1 MAMKSLRVSL
11 EKLEKVKRAFERTGL
26 TQNEFASE
34 VDLRTRQP
42 IGNFLAGKPVK
53 HQVFKEICFKLDLDW
68 QEVADLPKDT
78 KLQTEQLP
86 ETIFRNPD
94 FVGREEAIAG
104 VKLQDEVFAILQQAT
119 LLQIA
124 PFPENIKQLEDAL
137 EKIPSLTNERQI
149 RKAEL
154 LELNNKAKK
163 EKLNAKD
170 NDRLRFL
177 KKDITLQYKQEFLA
191 RDTNLSVFYIQH
203 FFDKIPIEKL
213 KFIKICLVL
222 NIDWKNLTDIYFVK
236 TLVLLVPQIRLQYS
250 QRITYF
256 CGKLNVLY
264 LSKYLEID
272 DLYVDVNILDNPPS
286 YQWLDFT
293 DIPQVYNPQTH
304 EFDRLGLGKVSQE
317 RVAGVF
323 AVEKYQN
330 LMVLGKP
337 GAGKSTFLKHIA
349 VQCNQGTLEAD
360 RVPIFIGIKQFAD
373 DSRKI
378 GEYDLLNYIRK
389 EFEICGIT
397 EAALVDNLLEYGR
410 LLILLDGLDEVSQ
423 ESSNQTIQCINS
435 FCNIFFKNKI
445 IITCRI
451 AAQKYKFFSFKDI
464 EVADFTLEQIKV
476 FAKNWFMAVDNKSE
490 EDGIFKAY
498 QFIEQL
504 NYPENQQL
512 KDIAVTPILLTLL
525 CLAFQQKTQFPSNR
539 ATLYK
544 RGIEALLIK
553 WDEARGIK
561 RYDVYRQLSLEHKI
575 ELLTQI
581 ATNTFEKNRYFFT
594 KDEIQ
599 EEIYKYISTLSFI
612 SNDTATLKNNS
623 RAVLESI
630 EAQHGLVVERAQEL
644 YSFSH
649 LTFQEYFTATKLKNF
664 IDNCDIK
671 VHSLL
676 LNISDERWREVFSIS
691 INMTWDSE
699 QILFLKSVIDNFISS
714 EVEDELQELLLWLEE
729 KSNSVTVKYKL
740 VTARSFYFSL
750 ALDMIYNSKNSLTSN
765 IDFTLVCDID
775 EEFSI
780 DITRA
785 SNYVDSLNLANATEF
800 ALDLNLINKIRVTS
814 AAAPIDTIAISQNCT
829 SNSQLNKEL
838 IQLGH
843 RLPQWDITDN
853 YESDNSEIDEITEYD
868 NWWKENGEDFVE
880 KLRNIIIQHRNIG
893 HNWEFINSRN
903 YKLLKQYYYANKLL
917 VNCLN
922 NADKA
927 KTISPKIRSHIE
939 DTLLLPIAEIKKR
952 PFKN

>member
-1 MAMKSLRVSL
+1 MAERGLKASTEGIAKANQALIRNSLNKTALARDLGLSRATVTNFFRVIPIERL
-11 EKLEKVKRAFERTGL
+11 NFE
-26 TQNEFASE
+26 
-34 VDLRTRQP
+34 
-42 IGNFLAGKPVK
+42 
-53 HQVFKEICFKLDLDW
+53 EICKRLGLNW
-68 QEVADLPKDT
+68 QEIVDIPVCKSHIEEHQNTTSKNFDCL
-78 KLQTEQLP
+78 
-86 ETIFRNPD
+86 
-94 FVGREEAIAG
+94 GREDAIAG
-104 VKLQDEVFAILQQAT
+104 VKLQHEVFTILQQAT

-124 PFPENIKQLEDAL
+124 PLPESIKQLEEAL
-137 EKIPSLTNERQI
+137 ENIPSLINEKRI

-154 LELNNKAKK
+154 LELNKKQKK

-170 NDRLRFL
+170 DERLRFIQ
-177 KKDITLQYKQEFLA
+177 KDITLQYKQEFLA
-191 RDTNLSVFYIQH
+191 RDTNLSVFYIKQ
-203 FFDKIPIEKL
+203 FFDKIPIEKS
-213 KFIKICLVL
+213 KFIKICFVL
-222 NIDWKNLTDIYFVK
+222 NIDWKIFTDIYFVR

-250 QRITYF
+250 QRIRYF
-256 CGKLNVLY
+256 CGRLHVLY
-264 LSKYLEID
+264 LSKSLEID

-293 DIPQVYNPQTH
+293 DIPQVYNAQTH
-304 EFDRLGLGKVSQE
+304 EFDRLGLGKVSQA
-317 RVAGVF
+317 RVAGVL

-349 VQCNQGTLEAD
+349 VQCNQGTLEAE

-397 EAALVDNLLEYGR
+397 EAALIDNLLEYGR

-423 ESSNQTIQCINS
+423 ESSVQTIQCINS
-435 FCNIFFKNKI
+435 FCNIFFKNKF

-451 AAQKYKFFSFKDI
+451 AAKKYKFFSFKDI
-464 EVADFTLEQIKV
+464 EVADFTLEQIKA

-512 KDIAVTPILLTLL
+512 QDIAVTPILLTLL

-561 RYDVYRQLSLEHKI
+561 RDDVYRQLSLEHKI
-575 ELLTQI
+575 ELLTQV
-581 ATNTFEKNRYFFT
+581 ATNTFENNRYFFT

-599 EEIYKYISTLSFI
+599 DEIYKYISTLNFI

-649 LTFQEYFTATKLKNF
+649 LTFQEYFTATKFKAL
-664 IDNCDIK
+664 IDNSDNK
-671 VHSLL
+671 VHTLL
-676 LNISDERWREVFSIS
+676 LNISDERWREVFSIAT
-691 INMTWDSE
+691 NMTWTSE
-699 QILFLKSVIDNFISS
+699 QIIFLKSVIDNFISS
-714 EVEDELQELLLWLEE
+714 DVEDELQELLLWVKQ
-729 KSNSVTVKYKL
+729 KSNSVIVKYKL
-740 VTARSFYFSL
+740 ATARCFYFSL
-750 ALDMIYNSKNSLTSN
+750 ALDIIYNSKNSLTSN
-765 IDFTLVCDID
+765 IDFTLVFDID
-775 EEFSI
+775 EQFAI
-780 DITRA
+780 DIAGA
-785 SNYVDSLNLANATEF
+785 SNYVDSLTLANATEF

-829 SNSQLNKEL
+829 SDSQLKKSL
-838 IQLGH
+838 IQLEH
-843 RLPQWDITDN
+843 RLPQWDITGNYPDDN
-853 YESDNSEIDEITEYD
+853 NEINEITEYD

-880 KLRNIIIQHRNIG
+880 KLRNIIITHRNIG
-893 HNWEFINSRN
+893 HNWEFINSQN

-927 KTISPKIRSHIE
+927 KTITSKLRSHIE
-939 DTLLLPIAEIKKR
+939 DTILLPIAEIEKR